1 MHKKSDIPYVL
12 MIIISIMCFFLVVDE
27 NPLASDFMGAMVAI
41 TGHVFG
47 TTLILAVTQ

>member
-1 MHKKSDIPYVL
+1 MHKKLYIPCVL

-27 NPLASDFMGAMVAI
+27 NPLASDFMDAMVAI

-47 TTLILAVTQ
+47 ATFILAVTQ